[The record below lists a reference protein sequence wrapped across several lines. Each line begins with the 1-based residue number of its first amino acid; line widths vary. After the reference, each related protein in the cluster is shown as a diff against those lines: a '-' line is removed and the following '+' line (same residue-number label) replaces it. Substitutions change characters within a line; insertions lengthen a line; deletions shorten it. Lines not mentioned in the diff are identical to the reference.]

1 MKKNKIYEGK
11 AKILYK
17 GPEQGTLIQHFKD
30 NATANNNE
38 KMEIFEGKGVINNR
52 ISEHIFTLLSAIDIP
67 NHFIKRLNMREQLI
81 HEVDIIPLE
90 VVVRNTAAGSLTK
103 RLGIPNG
110 EKLSRPLIEFYLK
123 DDALQDPIVSEEHVV
138 TFGWANQNELDD
150 ISSLAFRINDFLIGY
165 FSALKIQLI
174 DFKIEFGRI
183 FKSEEFHIILADEI
197 SPDSCRLWDFE
208 TKAKLDKDV
217 FRESSGN
224 LLDGYSEVAR
234 RMGLINVNEISKNSK
249 PTLIKG

>member
-1 MKKNKIYEGK
+1 MKKSKIYEGK

-30 NATANNNE
+30 DATANNNE

-90 VVVRNTAAGSLTK
+90 VVIRNVATGSLTK
-103 RLGIPNG
+103 RLGIPDG
-110 EKLSRPLIEFYLK
+110 EKLTRPLIEFYLK
-123 DDALQDPIVSEEHVV
+123 DDLLKDPIVSEEHII

-150 ISSLAFRINDFLIGY
+150 ISSLAFRINDFLVGY

-183 FKSEEFHIILADEI
+183 FKNEEVHVILADEI
-197 SPDSCRLWDFE
+197 SPDSCRLWDFG
-208 TKAKLDKDV
+208 TKLKMDKDV
-217 FRESSGN
+217 FRESTGN
-224 LLDGYSEVAR
+224 LLDGYHEVAR
-234 RMGLINVNEISKNSK
+234 RMGLININEVSKNNK

>member
-103 RLGIPNG
+103 RL
-110 EKLSRPLIEFYLK
+110 
-123 DDALQDPIVSEEHVV
+123 
-138 TFGWANQNELDD
+138 
-150 ISSLAFRINDFLIGY
+150 
-165 FSALKIQLI
+165 
-174 DFKIEFGRI
+174 
-183 FKSEEFHIILADEI
+183 
-197 SPDSCRLWDFE
+197 
-208 TKAKLDKDV
+208 
-217 FRESSGN
+217 
-224 LLDGYSEVAR
+224 
-234 RMGLINVNEISKNSK
+234 
-249 PTLIKG
+249 

>member
-90 VVVRNTAAGSLTK
+90 VVVRNTASGSLTK

-123 DDALQDPIVSEEHVV
+123 DDALQDPIVSEEHIT
-138 TFGWANQNELDD
+138 TFGWANQNELED

-165 FSALKIQLI
+165 FLALKIQLI

-183 FKSEEFHIILADEI
+183 FKNEEFHIILADEI
-197 SPDSCRLWDFE
+197 SPDSCRLWDVE
-208 TKAKLDKDV
+208 TKIKMDKDV
-217 FRESSGN
+217 FRENSGN
-224 LLDGYSEVAR
+224 LLEGYSEVAR
-234 RMGLINVNEISKNSK
+234 RMGLININEISKNSK